1 MLLVVGVGPSNL
13 GPTGRVRHAS
23 RASEQHGSVSIR
35 RGGSRQHRAPRP
47 QRGDEW
53 DVTPTAFGRGGDAT
67 ARIPGGRVS
76 IPGAIPGEVV
86 RVRAMAQRKG
96 VVHAQVLEVI
106 EASPDRVVPPCA
118 EVANGCGACQWQHVA
133 LDAQRAEKRARIAH
147 ALDVTVDDLE
157 DTVTLADTAFRTTL
171 DAAVERGR
179 AGLRRYR
186 SHRTV
191 PIAGC
196 MVAHPLLAELIT
208 DADYGDATEVLL
220 RCGARTGERMA
231 APLPAD
237 ATIRVPDDVVRD
249 RIHEEAAGRTWRISA
264 DSFAQASPE
273 AMDALVDLVVRAA
286 AEVPI
291 RRAVDLYSG
300 VGLFAGALADR
311 GWSVTA
317 IEGAPSAVADARHNL
332 RDLEVDVIEDDVTA
346 WRAEPT
352 ELVVADPSRAGLGP
366 DGAAV
371 VDATGATRLVL
382 VSCDA
387 HALARDAEHLRRFG
401 FDLTRA
407 TPLDPFPHTPHV
419 EVVSVLDR

>member
-1 MLLVVGVGPSNL
+1 
-13 GPTGRVRHAS
+13 
-23 RASEQHGSVSIR
+23 
-35 RGGSRQHRAPRP
+35 
-47 QRGDEW
+47 
-53 DVTPTAFGRGGDAT
+53 
-67 ARIPGGRVS
+67 VS

-106 EASPDRVVPPCA
+106 EASPDRVSPPCD
-118 EVANGCGACQWQHVA
+118 EVANGCGACQWQHLA
-133 LDAQRAEKRARIAH
+133 LGAQRSEKRARIAH
-147 ALDVTVDDLE
+147 ALAIEVADLE

-191 PIAGC
+191 PIEGC
-196 MVAHPLLAELIT
+196 LVVHPLIT
-208 DADYGDATEVLL
+208 DAEYGEATEVLL

-237 ATIRVPDDVVRD
+237 AEIRVPDDVRRD

-273 AMDALVDLVVRAA
+273 AMDALVDLVLDAA
-286 AEVPI
+286 GEVPI

-346 WRAEPT
+346 WRAAPT

-371 VDATGATRLVL
+371 VDATGATRVVL

-387 HALARDAEHLRRFG
+387 YALARDAEHLRRFG

>member
-1 MLLVVGVGPSNL
+1 M
-13 GPTGRVRHAS
+13 
-23 RASEQHGSVSIR
+23 SIR
-35 RGGSRQHRAPRP
+35 RGGSRAHRAPKP

-86 RVRAMAQRKG
+86 RVRAMTQRKG

-133 LDAQRAEKRARIAH
+133 LDAQRTEKRSRVAH
-147 ALDVTVDDLE
+147 ALAVEVADLE

-196 MVAHPLLAELIT
+196 LVAHPLLADLIT
-208 DADYGDATEVLL
+208 DADYGTATEVLL
-220 RCGARTGERMA
+220 RCGSRTGERMA
-231 APLPAD
+231 APIPHGA
-237 ATIRVPDDVVRD
+237 AISVPDDVHRD
-249 RIHEEAAGRTWRISA
+249 RIHEEAAGRRWRISA

-273 AMDALVDLVVRAA
+273 ATEALVDAVVRAA
-286 AEVPI
+286 DEVPI
-291 RRAVDLYSG
+291 RRALDLYSG
-300 VGLFAGALADR
+300 VGIFAGALADR

-317 IEGAPSAVADARHNL
+317 VEGAPSAVADARHNL
-332 RDLEVDVIEDDVTA
+332 RDLEVDVVEDDVTA
-346 WRAEPT
+346 WRAEAA

-366 DGAAV
+366 DGV
-371 VDATGATRLVL
+371 ATIAESGADRVVL
-382 VSCDA
+382 VSCDT
-387 HALARDAEHLRRFG
+387 HALARDAEHLG
-401 FDLTRA
+401 AAGYSLGRA
-407 TPLDPFPHTPHV
+407 TPLDPFPHTHHV
-419 EVVSVLDR
+419 EVVSVFDR

>member
-1 MLLVVGVGPSNL
+1 M
-13 GPTGRVRHAS
+13 
-23 RASEQHGSVSIR
+23 SIR
-35 RGGSRQHRAPRP
+35 RGSSRSHRALRP
-47 QRGDEW
+47 ARGDEW
-53 DVTPTAFGRGGDAT
+53 DVTPTAFGRAGDAT
-67 ARIPGGRVS
+67 ARIPGGCVS

-96 VVHAQVLEVI
+96 VVHAQVLEI
-106 EASPDRVVPPCA
+106 LDPSPDRVTPPCA
-118 EVANGCGACQWQHVA
+118 EVARGCGACQWQHLA
-133 LDAQRAEKRARIAH
+133 LDAQRAEKRIRIAH
-147 ALDVTVDDLE
+147 ALGVEDSDLD
-157 DTVTLADTAFRTTL
+157 DTVTLAATAFRTTL
-171 DAAVERGR
+171 DAAVDRGR

-191 PIAGC
+191 PIEGC
-196 MVAHPLLAELIT
+196 LVAHPLLAELIT
-208 DADYGDATEVLL
+208 DADYGEATEVLL

-231 APLPAD
+231 APLPAG
-237 ATIRVPDDVVRD
+237 ASIRVPDDVVRD

-273 AMDALVDLVVRAA
+273 AMDALVDAVLRAA
-286 AEVPI
+286 GEVPI
-291 RRAVDLYSG
+291 RRALDLYSG

-317 IEGAPSAVADARHNL
+317 VEGAPSAAADARHNL
-332 RDLEVDVIEDDVTA
+332 RDLEVAVVEDDVTA
-346 WRAEPT
+346 WRAEPA

-371 VDATGATRLVL
+371 VDATGATRVVL

-387 HALARDAEHLRRFG
+387 HALARDTAHLRGLG
-401 FDLTRA
+401 FEVTRA

>member
-1 MLLVVGVGPSNL
+1 M
-13 GPTGRVRHAS
+13 
-23 RASEQHGSVSIR
+23 
-35 RGGSRQHRAPRP
+35 
-47 QRGDEW
+47 
-53 DVTPTAFGRGGDAT
+53 
-67 ARIPGGRVS
+67 
-76 IPGAIPGEVV
+76 PGAIPGETV

-96 VVHAQVLEVI
+96 VVHAQVLEVLD
-106 EASPDRVVPPCA
+106 ASPDRVTPPCA
-118 EVANGCGACQWQHVA
+118 EVANGCGACQWQHIA
-133 LDAQRAEKRARIAH
+133 LGAQRGEKRDRIAR
-147 ALDVTVDDLE
+147 ALGIEPTELE

-196 MVAHPLLAELIT
+196 LVAHPLLADLIT
-208 DADYGDATEVLL
+208 DADYGEATEVLL

-231 APLPAD
+231 APLPTD
-237 ATIRVPDDVVRD
+237 AAIRVPGDVGRD

-273 AMDALVDLVVRAA
+273 AMDALVDLVLDAA
-286 AEVPI
+286 GEVPI

-317 IEGAPSAVADARHNL
+317 IEGAPSAVGDARHNL

-346 WRAEPT
+346 WRAEPV

-371 VDATGATRLVL
+371 VDATGATRIVL

-387 HALARDAEHLRRFG
+387 HALTRDAEQLRRFG

>member
-1 MLLVVGVGPSNL
+1 M
-13 GPTGRVRHAS
+13 
-23 RASEQHGSVSIR
+23 SIR

-106 EASPDRVVPPCA
+106 EASPDRVAPPCA

-133 LDAQRAEKRARIAH
+133 LDAQRTEKRARIAH
-147 ALDVTVDDLE
+147 ALGVEVDDLE

-196 MVAHPLLAELIT
+196 MVAHPLLADLIT

-237 ATIRVPDDVVRD
+237 ADIRVPDDVVRD

-273 AMDALVDLVVRAA
+273 AMDALVDLVLRAA
-286 AEVPI
+286 GEVPI

-317 IEGAPSAVADARHNL
+317 IEGAPSAVADARYNL

-346 WRAEPT
+346 WRAERT

-371 VDATGATRLVL
+371 VDATGADRVVL

-387 HALARDAEHLRRFG
+387 HALARDAEALQRFG
-401 FDLTRA
+401 FELTRA